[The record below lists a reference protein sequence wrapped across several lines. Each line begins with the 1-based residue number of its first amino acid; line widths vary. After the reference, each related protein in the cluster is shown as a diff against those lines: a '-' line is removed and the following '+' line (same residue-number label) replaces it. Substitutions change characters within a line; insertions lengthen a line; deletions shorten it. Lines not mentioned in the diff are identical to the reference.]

1 LLLAGVLPISALAGT
16 APNYDASV
24 SGDYYTI
31 LSQKEYVLCDGA
43 VEGEIVINNDDGNR
57 RQVLHVIEVDPS
69 NTNVEI
75 LPSYYAIDKDL
86 TNSANWSA
94 QIMEK

>member
-1 LLLAGVLPISALAGT
+1 VLPISALAGT